1 MGKGHMEKQI
11 LLEKCMDARGTE
23 RAERHVLMIYISLLA
38 VTLCWLQHGIVDGL
52 SNVKCFN

>member
-1 MGKGHMEKQI
+1 MEKQI